1 MPLPLL
7 LGPVIIGAT
16 LGAGKAIYDNAKE
29 ISEEKK
35 GAVAVRNILTAV
47 KQGNIHYMN
56 IDVGM
61 ADENMMNLDMADE
74 SNICNGKIISL
85 Y

>member
-1 MPLPLL
+1 MPIPLF
-7 LGPVIIGAT
+7 LGPVIIGT
-16 LGAGKAIYDNAKE
+16 TFGAGKAIYDNAKE

-35 GAVAVRNILTAV
+35 RAAAVRNILTAV

-61 ADENMMNLDMADE
+61 ADENMMNLDMVDE
-74 SNICNGKIISL
+74 SSICNGKIISL

>member
-1 MPLPLL
+1 MPIPLF

-16 LGAGKAIYDNAKE
+16 FGAGKAIYDNAKE

-35 GAVAVRNILTAV
+35 RAAAVRNILTAV

-61 ADENMMNLDMADE
+61 ADENMMNLDMVDE